1 MATKEAI
8 RLRRQRVLALTLNKV
23 SIDQIAQRLGWDRH
37 TIWNDIVAIRREYAK
52 KELEGEDPVT
62 DYLMTNAELYR
73 KAAKIER
80 EATDDNVRLRAIRE
94 MRELQKDRFEKLLI
108 TGIVD
113 KKKPE
118 LPARKYIIQWE
129 TDPKEKM
136 KEIVNDAEKRGE
148 I

>member
-108 TGIVD
+108 SGIVD

>member
-8 RLRRQRVLALTLNKV
+8 RLRRQKVLALSLNKV

-37 TIWNDIVAIRREYAK
+37 TIWNDIVATRREYAK

-73 KAAKIER
+73 KVAKIER

-136 KEIVNDAEKRGE
+136 KEIVTDAEKRGE